1 MLNAAQASHAGCD
14 SLSTQDE
21 RSFRIGSRARER
33 SIFPARLDDGDG
45 VLSKAIAGDPVG
57 IAQLLIEG
65 AERAVPGRRSG
76 AASLSRKCPEICA
89 DDTHRY
95 ACSRGLSTPNC
106 SAVGG
111 FRHDTDHRAL
121 IEKAP
126 KGFDLLLRLDLQAL
140 PIDEAIIKR
149 RIVCALDHLTCEFGL
164 FV

>member
-1 MLNAAQASHAGCD
+1 MTATVCFRR
-14 SLSTQDE
+14 LS
-21 RSFRIGSRARER
+21 RVIPS
-33 SIFPARLDDGDG
+33 
-45 VLSKAIAGDPVG
+45 G

-65 AERAVPGRRSG
+65 SERAVPGRRSG
-76 AASLSRKCPEICA
+76 AASLSRQCPEICA